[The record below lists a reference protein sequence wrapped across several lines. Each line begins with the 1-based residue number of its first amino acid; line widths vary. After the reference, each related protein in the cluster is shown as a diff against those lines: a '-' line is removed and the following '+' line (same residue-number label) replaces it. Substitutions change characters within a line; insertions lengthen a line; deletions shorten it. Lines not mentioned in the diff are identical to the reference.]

1 MGAPTASNSPS
12 ALSAQALRAGKKI
25 IVLNELEIKVGS
37 KGFISMLKGVGRHR
51 FEQHPQPAQPSPQVR
66 TIIRFQQF
74 EKESFAFKQQ
84 LTTL

>member
-1 MGAPTASNSPS
+1 
-12 ALSAQALRAGKKI
+12 
-25 IVLNELEIKVGS
+25 
-37 KGFISMLKGVGRHR
+37 MLKGVGRHR

-84 LTTL
+84 LITL